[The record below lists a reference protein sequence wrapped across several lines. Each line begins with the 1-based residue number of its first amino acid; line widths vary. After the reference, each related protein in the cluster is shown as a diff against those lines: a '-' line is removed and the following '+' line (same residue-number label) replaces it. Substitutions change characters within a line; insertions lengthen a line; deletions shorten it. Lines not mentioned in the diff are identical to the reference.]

1 MNVSFVRQVK
11 LKVDK
16 IGFKCNVTAGSS
28 SSLKTDW
35 AGSITAV

>member
-1 MNVSFVRQVK
+1 MKVSFVTQVK

-16 IGFKCNVTAGSS
+16 TGFKCNVTAG